1 MVRVNCSFKN
11 MTWNIF
17 AAGIPVRVWLL
28 GCLGLDKN
36 GPQVSIHPSNNLTLS
51 VILSFFVSPSLGG
64 DDRPVFT
71 LSGGGEG
78 VVEMR
83 HWRHQ
88 PGNWGDLCQIFIKKT
103 GLALAQHLI
112 RKVENRVMIL
122 SGENFLGKTTGLK
135 SIFVHSRSKAFWG
148 CGRKYLLTFEKSH
161 KSVLWVILIFTVTP
175 QANAYTTQLN
185 ALKSFIYTYCTS
197 KWHNAVTTLT
207 LRLSFICLGWEQAS
221 SGQSALLEPSWYMVV
236 LKWHQ

>member
-1 MVRVNCSFKN
+1 MTTLHITLIHKTGIPYCKTKVCITYPLFYATWRLFKLNKKTDHVMVRVNCSFKN

-28 GCLGLDKN
+28 GCLGLAKN
-36 GPQVSIHPSNNLTLS
+36 SPQVSIHPSNNLTLS
-51 VILSFFVSPSLGG
+51 VILSFFVSPSLHLQR
-64 DDRPVFT
+64 DDLPVFT
-71 LSGGGEG
+71 LSLGGG

-112 RKVENRVMIL
+112 RKVENKVMIL

-135 SIFVHSRSKAFWG
+135 SIFVHSRSKVFGSA
-148 CGRKYLLTFEKSH
+148 EE
-161 KSVLWVILIFTVTP
+161 
-175 QANAYTTQLN
+175 N
-185 ALKSFIYTYCTS
+185 
-197 KWHNAVTTLT
+197 
-207 LRLSFICLGWEQAS
+207 IC
-221 SGQSALLEPSWYMVV
+221 
-236 LKWHQ
+236 